1 MLNTVAIIGRPNVGK
16 STLFNKLTKSR
27 SAIVSNFSGL
37 TKDRNYGLL
46 SIGDSKTFLI
56 DTGGI
61 DSSKKES
68 IENEISEQAWIAVD
82 ESSLVLFVIDGS
94 EELTN
99 LDSKILENLRKRNKK
114 FIAILNKNDKKN
126 VSNASF
132 DLSQKGIK
140 DSISISAEHSIGLD
154 ELKKYL
160 KSNIAEN
167 ISDTEEGNSPKIS
180 IIGSPNAGKSTLI
193 NSLSL
198 KDRVIVSP
206 LAGTTID
213 AINVPIE
220 FGERKYELF
229 DTAGIRKGYKT
240 KTNIE
245 YFSYVRAMHAA
256 SESDITILLIDAD
269 SGLVDQ
275 DLKILSMIEKFG
287 KPIIL
292 AINKIDLLSRKKMK
306 EFFDNKKMEKRFF
319 EDLKLVKISALKGK
333 GFKKLFKE
341 IDDTLQK
348 SVTKFT
354 TSKLNRILK
363 RVIEERSPPS
373 VSGKSLKFRYIHF
386 AGINPTTLVIHSSQ
400 DKKLPANYKKY
411 IYNSFKKYL
420 DLKSIQLK
428 IIFRKSDN
436 PYKGKNTLSER
447 QIKKRK
453 RLLSFVK
460 KAKK

>member
-167 ISDTEEGNSPKIS
+167 ISDVEESNSPKIS
-180 IIGSPNAGKSTLI
+180 IIGRPNAGKSTLF
-193 NSLSL
+193 NALLNKERST
-198 KDRVIVSP
+198 VSDVP
-206 LAGTTID
+206 GTTRD
-213 AINVPIE
+213 KIE
-220 FGERKYELF
+220 ENLEANDRKYLIT
-229 DTAGIRKGYKT
+229 DTAGIPRKKQKDQIDRYSSQISIKSLENTDIALIVVDSLVGLSFEDKRILNSSIENFVTPLLILNKWDLLDTEQKEDINNSIKRDLKQYRWVNVIRVSALNLKNINQIAKNIDLIEEQLNYRISTSELNSYFRELWVKSPPHPFRGKRAKLKFVTQYST
-240 KTNIE
+240 KPPEFGFSLSSRIPKNYSSFIENNIRE
-245 YFSYVRAMHAA
+245 KFNM
-256 SESDITILLIDAD
+256 SDIAFRI
-269 SGLVDQ
+269 
-275 DLKILSMIEKFG
+275 KIN
-287 KPIIL
+287 
-292 AINKIDLLSRKKMK
+292 A
-306 EFFDNKKMEKRFF
+306 
-319 EDLKLVKISALKGK
+319 
-333 GFKKLFKE
+333 
-341 IDDTLQK
+341 
-348 SVTKFT
+348 
-354 TSKLNRILK
+354 
-363 RVIEERSPPS
+363 
-373 VSGKSLKFRYIHF
+373 
-386 AGINPTTLVIHSSQ
+386 
-400 DKKLPANYKKY
+400 
-411 IYNSFKKYL
+411 
-420 DLKSIQLK
+420 
-428 IIFRKSDN
+428 
-436 PYKGKNTLSER
+436 
-447 QIKKRK
+447 
-453 RLLSFVK
+453 
-460 KAKK
+460 